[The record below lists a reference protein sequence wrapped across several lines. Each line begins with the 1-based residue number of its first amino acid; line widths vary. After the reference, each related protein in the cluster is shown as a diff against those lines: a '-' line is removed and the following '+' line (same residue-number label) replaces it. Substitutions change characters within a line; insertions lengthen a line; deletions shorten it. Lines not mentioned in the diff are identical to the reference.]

1 MLTKKKRLV
10 MGSPASFLSPHFNS
24 LLEVREMTSR
34 EKQGEGESSGE
45 GRREEGLREQ
55 VDSLINNH
63 KVRQA
68 VPG

>member
-1 MLTKKKRLV
+1 MCLTEKAEVR
-10 MGSPASFLSPHFNS
+10 SPASFIHPHFNS

-34 EKQGEGESSGE
+34 ERERGRVSSCRE
-45 GRREEGLREQ
+45 GRREERRREQ

-68 VPG
+68 VLG